1 MSDFNPSKLTRS
13 LTPLKK
19 FSHSFLGSI
28 MRFESIMVTNP
39 IFGCLHFM
47 FSKLPRTK
55 GKMDIYKCPKKCPK
69 KGGQNPS
76 SILAFGHFERNIF
89 DGFAFEI

>member
-1 MSDFNPSKLTRS
+1 MSDFNPSKPTRPPP
-13 LTPLKK
+13 PLQK
-19 FSHSFLGSI
+19 FSHRFLGSK

-39 IFGCLHFM
+39 IFGCLNFM

-76 SILAFGHFERNIF
+76 SILAFGYFERNIF
-89 DGFAFEI
+89 DRFAFEI